1 MAQLNQECFQLLKYF
16 KKIEE
21 VRVLIFSY
29 QTKNHSEKKL
39 QLHRDNQEFFYYMD
53 EIEK

>member
-29 QTKNHSEKKL
+29 QTKDLFEKKL
-39 QLHRDNQEFFYYMD
+39 YLHKDNEEFFFYME